1 MERVP
6 GLKLGMVGLPQS
18 GKRTVFSLLTGSDYS
33 SLAGEHKK
41 NVQGVASVRDGRF
54 SELVK
59 MHNPKKVTPA
69 QLSMELL
76 PDLDPQRIKDGEVF
90 RDIAN
95 LNAICMVI
103 RAFEDD
109 AVYHVKGSVDAG
121 RDMDLLYSEFVLHDL
136 LFIEKRLAR
145 IEQSKKKGR
154 EEDLDKEKKLME
166 RLGAHLENDLPLST
180 CQMDQDEWRIISG
193 YPFITLKELIVLLNV
208 GDSELL
214 DDSLESSIRDKYSDH
229 GIEVMRVSAAL
240 ESEIASLDDPQERA
254 VFMEESGIQ
263 EPAIDLLTRKSMKAL
278 GLESFFTVGE
288 DEVRQWLIPANC
300 PAPEAASVIH
310 SDIQRGFIRAEVMK
324 YDDLVGLGS
333 EEAVKAAGKFLTA
346 GKDYIVQDGDVISFR
361 FNV

>member
-6 GLKLGMVGLPQS
+6 GVKLGMVGLPQS
-18 GKRTVFSLLTGSDYS
+18 GKRTVFSLLTGSDYG

-41 NVQGVASVRDGRF
+41 NVQGAASVRDGRF
-54 SELVK
+54 TELVK

-76 PDLDPQRIKDGEVF
+76 PDLDLQRIKEGDVF

-95 LNAICMVI
+95 LNAICLVI
-103 RAFEDD
+103 RAFQDE
-109 AVYHVKGSVDAG
+109 AVYHVKGSVDPE
-121 RDMDLLYSEFVLHDL
+121 RDIDLLYNEFILHDL
-136 LFIEKRLAR
+136 LFIEKRLER

-154 EEDLDKEKKLME
+154 EESLDKEKKLME
-166 RLGAHLENDLPLST
+166 RLGAHLESDLPLRT
-180 CQMDQDEWRIISG
+180 CELDEDEWRIISG

-208 GDSELL
+208 DDTDLL
-214 DDSLESSIRDKYSDH
+214 DDSLEKRIMDKYSGH
-229 GIEVMRVSAAL
+229 GIEAMRVSAAL
-240 ESEIASLDDPQERA
+240 ESEIAALDDEDERA

-263 EPAIDLLTRKSMKAL
+263 EPAIDLLSRMSMKAL

-288 DEVRQWLIPANC
+288 DEVRQWLIPAKSL
-300 PAPEAASVIH
+300 APEAAGVIH

-324 YDDLVGLGS
+324 YDDLVELGS

-346 GKDYIVQDGDVISFR
+346 GKDYVVQDGDVISFR

>member
-18 GKRTVFSLLTGSDYS
+18 GKRTVFSLLTGSDYD

-41 NVQGVASVRDGRF
+41 NVQGVAGVRDGRF

-69 QLSMELL
+69 QLSIELL
-76 PDLDPQRIKDGEVF
+76 PDLDPQRIKDGE
-90 RDIAN
+90 
-95 LNAICMVI
+95 
-103 RAFEDD
+103 
-109 AVYHVKGSVDAG
+109 VYHVKGSVDAG

-145 IEQSKKKGR
+145 IEQGKKKGR

-166 RLGAHLENDLPLST
+166 RLGAQLENDLPLST

-208 GDSELL
+208 GDSDLL
-214 DDSLESSIRDKYSDH
+214 DDSLENSIRDKYSDH